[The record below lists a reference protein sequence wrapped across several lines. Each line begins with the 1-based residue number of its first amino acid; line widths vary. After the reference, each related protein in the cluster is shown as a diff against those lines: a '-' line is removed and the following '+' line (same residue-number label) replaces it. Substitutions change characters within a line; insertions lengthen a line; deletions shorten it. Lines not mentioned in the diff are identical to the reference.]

1 VSPRLAEVKVPRAYY
16 CRRRDASA
24 ARFFLLFNPGTKE
37 KIFMRVFAS
46 IFHSPVSMK
55 NWAAIAL
62 ILALSLAARATQAQS
77 LGWEGPT
84 GVFVTPLAHV
94 SASPAKGLGEPSVSY
109 HFLAGGPI
117 IGDWSTVSVTE
128 GFAKRFEFGYTH
140 EIHSEEGGSK
150 APLGPALT
158 PLWNSGIDV
167 VHGKVNLIPDGFGK
181 QKWVPAIS
189 VGGIYRSGDNIGVNI
204 NNLATKLLYSD
215 YYTGDGDGVTPI
227 KGIQKTT
234 NGDVYVV
241 ATKLITQIKNLPILA
256 SAGIRGTNASLWGLG
271 GNAPGFEGKAFGS
284 TAFVIKGPYK
294 STIIPAFE
302 ISEQPQHISL
312 ATATNT
318 VDSSRAA
325 TLFDIP
331 TSEVYA
337 VRIVPL
343 AKRKLNLDAGVLHAG
358 GYIDN
363 PLLNEVITDNFSGPT
378 AAGKVNLN
386 IRARVAFG
394 VSYGF

>member
-1 VSPRLAEVKVPRAYY
+1 
-16 CRRRDASA
+16 
-24 ARFFLLFNPGTKE
+24 
-37 KIFMRVFAS
+37 MRIFAS
-46 IFHSPVSMK
+46 SFQLPVST
-55 NWAAIAL
+55 NRWATIIL
-62 ILALSLAARATQAQS
+62 ILALSFAARVTQAQS

-84 GVFVTPLAHV
+84 GVFVTPLAQV
-94 SASPAKGLGEPSVSY
+94 SASPAKGLGEPSTAY

-140 EIHSEEGGSK
+140 EIHSEDGGSK
-150 APLGPALT
+150 SALGPALT

-189 VGGIYRSGDNIGVNI
+189 VGGLYRSGDNIGVNI
-204 NNLATKLLYSD
+204 NNLATKLLYHD
-215 YYTGDGDGVTPI
+215 YYDGDGPDPI

-256 SAGIRGTNASLWGLG
+256 SAGLRGTNASLWGLG

-284 TAFVIKGPYK
+284 AAFVIKGPYK

-302 ISEQPQHISL
+302 IAEQPQHISL

-318 VDSSRAA
+318 VGSSKAA

-343 AKRKLNLDAGVLHAG
+343 AKRKLNIDAGVLHAG

-363 PLLNEVITDNFSGPT
+363 PLLNEVITDNFNGPT

-386 IRARVAFG
+386 IRARIAFG